1 MKIIVFGPTGG
12 TGLQV
17 VEQALAAGHA
27 VTAVAR
33 RPEAVTTKHPNLR
46 VVKGDVL
53 EPTTLTDAL
62 TGADVV
68 LSALGSHSGR
78 QPTDVYSRGMKNIRA
93 AMNAAG
99 VRRIVAL
106 SAVPVSQ
113 PEEKNPFDRY
123 VMHPLLGLFFK
134 GSYDDLRRMEA
145 DLRTA
150 KDVDWTV
157 LRPPRLSNKPA
168 RHHYRMAVE
177 SQLKRAEDISRA
189 DLAEAMLNVIDDP
202 ALFHKVVVVAN

>member
-1 MKIIVFGPTGG
+1 MNIIVFGPTGG
-12 TGLQV
+12 TGMHV
-17 VEQALAAGHA
+17 VTQALAAGHT

-33 RPEAVTTKHPNLR
+33 RPEAVTADHPKLR

-53 EPTTLTDAL
+53 EPATLTEVVQAGDA
-62 TGADVV
+62 V

-78 QPTDVYSRGMKNIRA
+78 KPTDVYSRGMKNIRA
-93 AMNAAG
+93 AMNGAG

-106 SAVPVSQ
+106 SAVPVSR
-113 PEEKNPFDRY
+113 PEEKSVLDRY
-123 VMHPLLGLFFK
+123 LVHPLLGLFFK

-150 KDVDWTV
+150 TDVDWTV

-168 RHHYRMAVE
+168 KHHYRMAVDA
-177 SQLKRAEDISRA
+177 QLERAEDISRA
-189 DLAEAMLNVIDDP
+189 DLAAAMLKALEDP
-202 ALFHKVVVVAN
+202 SLVRKVVVVAN

>member
-1 MKIIVFGPTGG
+1 MKMIVFGPTGG
-12 TGLQV
+12 TGMQV
-17 VEQALAAGHA
+17 VTQALAAGHT

-33 RPEAVTTKHPNLR
+33 RPEAVATQHPQLR

-53 EPTTLTDAL
+53 EPASLTDAVK
-62 TGADVV
+62 GADAV

-93 AMNAAG
+93 AMKEAG

-106 SAVPVSQ
+106 SAVPVSR
-113 PEEKNPFDRY
+113 PEEKSLLDRY
-123 VMHPLLGLFFK
+123 LVHPLLGVFFK

-145 DLRTA
+145 DLRAAT
-150 KDVDWTV
+150 DVDWTV

-168 RHHYRMAVE
+168 RHQYRMAVDA
-177 SQLKRAEDISRA
+177 QLEGAEDISRA
-189 DLAEAMLNVIDDP
+189 DLAAAMLKAVEDP
-202 ALFHKVVVVAN
+202 SLVRKIVVVAN

>member
-12 TGLQV
+12 TGMQV

-53 EPTTLTDAL
+53 EPASLTDVL
-62 TGADVV
+62 KGAEAVV
-68 LSALGSHSGR
+68 SALGSHSGR
-78 QPTDVYSRGMKNIRA
+78 HPTEVYSRGMKNIRA
-93 AMNAAG
+93 AMKAAG
-99 VRRIVAL
+99 VRRVVAL
-106 SAVPVSQ
+106 SAVPVSR
-113 PEEKNPFDRY
+113 PEEKSFVDRY
-123 VMHPLLGLFFK
+123 LVHPLLGLFFK

-145 DLRTA
+145 DLRTVN
-150 KDVDWTV
+150 DVNWTV

-168 RHHYRMAVE
+168 KRDDRMAVE
-177 SQLKRAEDISRA
+177 SQLKGAEDISRA
-189 DLAEAMLNVIDDP
+189 DLAAAMLKVIEDKS
-202 ALFHKVVVVAN
+202 LFHKVVVVAN